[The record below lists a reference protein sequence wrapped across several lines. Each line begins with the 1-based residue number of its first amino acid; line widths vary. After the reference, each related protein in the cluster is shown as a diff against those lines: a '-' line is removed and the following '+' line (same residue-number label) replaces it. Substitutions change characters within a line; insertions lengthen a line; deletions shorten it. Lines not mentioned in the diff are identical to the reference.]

1 MKILIDECLP
11 KKLKREFPE
20 HDVSTV
26 PENGWQGKKN
36 GELLKLMV
44 EDFDVFI
51 TIDSNLSYQQQLSEY
66 DIAFVVLRAKT
77 GRLEDLQPLMSEVK
91 VKLETIQAGEVVI
104 VGENR

>member
-36 GELLKLMV
+36 GDLLKLMV
-44 EDFDVFI
+44 EEFDVFI
-51 TIDSNLSYQQQLSEY
+51 TIDGNLSYQQQLSEY
-66 DIAFVVLRAKT
+66 DIAFVVLRSKT
-77 GRLEDLQPLMSEVK
+77 SRLEDLQPLMPEVK

-104 VGENR
+104 VGEDR